1 MVEHF
6 MTSRAGQTLCYDTG
20 PRPTPVSV
28 ARIVLPTTMWPK
40 VMVSLLIDLIG
51 SSSYLLPLVGEVF
64 DLAWA
69 PIQTILIMAMYDP
82 TSPNLKYVSFFE
94 ELLPFTDIVPSATI
108 GFLAEFVPKLL
119 NQHHP
124 EVARVVDALVVP
136 PLRPSNGTSAS
147 AAVVQ
152 KRD

>member
-1 MVEHF
+1 MA
-6 MTSRAGQTLCYDTG
+6 SRAGQTMCYDTG

-28 ARIVLPTTMWPK
+28 ARIVLPTSMWPK

-51 SSSYLLPLVGEVF
+51 SSSYLLPLVGEGF
-64 DLAWA
+64 DVMWA
-69 PIQTILIMAMYDP
+69 PIQTILIMAMYDA

-94 ELLPFTDIVPSATI
+94 EILPFTDLVPSATI

-119 NQHHP
+119 HQHHP

-136 PLRPSNGTSAS
+136 PPSNGTRTS

-152 KRD
+152 KQD